1 MYDWNG
7 NGKHDSFD
15 DAMFMALLEDDL
27 ERHPPGK
34 KTYKSSSSSSMSFF
48 EEMGCM
54 LYLCFLIFLPLALIV
69 MFLFYGEWDLVLL
82 VILIAVFVHIGFYK
96 ILIEPHSNDKKE
108 KQKTQQKQANAE
120 IEETQTSAP
129 TCQKPDKKSVLKQMR
144 KLHQNRRRNR
154 NQNRLLHLREVRIVL
169 CIHQGIFQCIR
180 RAIHPVRY
188 RMMSRRKRFGNV
200 WTMI

>member
-108 KQKTQQKQANAE
+108 KQKCMNHRE
-120 IEETQTSAP
+120 PILLISAP
-129 TCQKPDKKSVLKQMR
+129 CSLK
-144 KLHQNRRRNR
+144 
-154 NQNRLLHLREVRIVL
+154 
-169 CIHQGIFQCIR
+169 
-180 RAIHPVRY
+180 
-188 RMMSRRKRFGNV
+188 
-200 WTMI
+200 